1 MKSMHQC
8 PKDEFLCT
16 IAVIFNAARWLGV
29 PKRGG
34 NTAMCL
40 SVVILFML
48 LGLEFTAI
56 WKLIRAFGGWAVV
69 KGSTTARLSG
79 AIFYGN
85 ALFSHLLSWK
95 FISSWE
101 DLSLHWTKIE
111 IAEVIRLPQDVQ
123 IKKRMTIVTCFVATC
138 ALLEHVLSM
147 MAATGLNCPP
157 AEYFQQ
163 YILSSHGF
171 LIHKWEYNLWIAVPI
186 FFLSKVATILWNFQ
200 DLMII
205 LISMGLT
212 SRYHRLNSCVK
223 RVIKSEKRKGK
234 QGKFGTEK
242 YAEVQTWR
250 RLREAYV
257 RQAEL
262 VRRVDGN
269 LGALILLSNL
279 NNLYF
284 ICLQLFLGI
293 NNEQG
298 PPINRIYYFLS
309 LSWLI
314 FRACSVV
321 LVAADIHTHSRS
333 ALPLLHACPCNVY
346 NVEIS
351 RLKTQLTYDFVA
363 IKGMGL
369 FALDR
374 KLLLEVAAVILKYEL
389 VLIQFDK

>member
-69 KGSTTARLSG
+69 KARLSG

-111 IAEVIRLPQDVQ
+111 IAE
-123 IKKRMTIVTCFVATC
+123 
-138 ALLEHVLSM
+138 
-147 MAATGLNCPP
+147 
-157 AEYFQQ
+157 
-163 YILSSHGF
+163 
-171 LIHKWEYNLWIAVPI
+171 
-186 FFLSKVATILWNFQ
+186 

-346 NVEIS
+346 NVE
-351 RLKTQLTYDFVA
+351 
-363 IKGMGL
+363 
-369 FALDR
+369 
-374 KLLLEVAAVILKYEL
+374 
-389 VLIQFDK
+389 FDK

>member
-1 MKSMHQC
+1 MRSGITATC
-8 PKDEFLCT
+8 VS
-16 IAVIFNAARWLGV
+16 VI
-29 PKRGG
+29 
-34 NTAMCL
+34 
-40 SVVILFML
+40 ILVML
-48 LGLEFTAI
+48 LGLELTAI

-69 KGSTTARLSG
+69 KGSITARLSG

-101 DLSLHWTKIE
+101 DLSLHWTQIE
-111 IAEVIRLPQDVQ
+111 RAEVVRLPRDNK
-123 IKKRMTIVTCFVATC
+123 IKNRMTIVTSFVAAC
-138 ALLEHVLSM
+138 ALVEHVLSM

-157 AEYFQQ
+157 TEYFQQ
-163 YILSSHGF
+163 YILRSHGF
-171 LIHKWEYNLWIAVPI
+171 LVHAWEYSIWIAVPI
-186 FFLSKVATILWNFQ
+186 FCLSKIATILWNFQ
-200 DLMII
+200 DLIII

-212 SRYHRLNSCVK
+212 SRYQRLNSCVEY
-223 RVIKSEKRKGK
+223 ILKSEKSKGK
-234 QGKFGTEK
+234 LERVGTDK

-257 RQAEL
+257 RQAAL
-262 VRRVDGN
+262 VRRVDGS
-269 LGALILLSNL
+269 LGALILLSNF

-298 PPINRIYYFLS
+298 PLINKIYYFLS

-314 FRACSVV
+314 LRACSVV
-321 LVAADIHTHSRS
+321 LAAADIHKHSRS
-333 ALPLLHACPCNVY
+333 ALPFLHACPCRVY

-351 RLKTQLTYDFVA
+351 RLKTQLTHDFVA